1 MKKSDKPSI
10 NPDDLV
16 GDFNK
21 ILDFIKKL
29 EGQDLTKVSLEE
41 IEDQTEK
48 IKKDIEDKY
57 NPLIN
62 KLKKNLDTEK

>member
-1 MKKSDKPSI
+1 MKKSDKPDI
-10 NPDDLV
+10 TPDDLV

-21 ILDFIKKL
+21 IMEFIEKL

>member
-1 MKKSDKPSI
+1 MKKSDKPDI
-10 NPDDLV
+10 TPEQLV
-16 GDFNK
+16 GDFNR
-21 ILDFIKKL
+21 IMEFIEKL
-29 EGQDLTKVSLEE
+29 EGQDFTKINLEE

>member
-1 MKKSDKPSI
+1 MKKSDKPNI

-57 NPLIN
+57 NPLIS
-62 KLKKNLDTEK
+62 KLKKNLDT

>member
-1 MKKSDKPSI
+1 MKKSDKPNI

-62 KLKKNLDTEK
+62 KLKKNLDT

>member
-1 MKKSDKPSI
+1 MKKSDKPNI

>member
-62 KLKKNLDTEK
+62 KLKKNLDTKK

>member
-1 MKKSDKPSI
+1 MKKSDKPDI
-10 NPDDLV
+10 TPDDLV

-21 ILDFIKKL
+21 IMEFIEKL

-62 KLKKNLDTEK
+62 KLKKNLDT

>member
-1 MKKSDKPSI
+1 MKKSDKPNI

-57 NPLIN
+57 NPFIN
-62 KLKKNLDTEK
+62 KLKKNLDTKK